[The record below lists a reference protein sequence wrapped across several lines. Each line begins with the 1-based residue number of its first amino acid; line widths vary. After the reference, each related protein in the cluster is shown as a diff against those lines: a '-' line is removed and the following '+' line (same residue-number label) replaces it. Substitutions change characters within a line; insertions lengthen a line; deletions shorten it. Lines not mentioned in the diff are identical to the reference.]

1 MPKDDFTEVE
11 RPFWVRSPWKVL
23 FDLVKLHRVQPWNVD
38 LSYIL
43 STLIK
48 EMGGKGYVDFSASGI
63 ALLSSAVIYRMKSEQ
78 ILELQEPPKPPP
90 EKLVE
95 VLPPPIQLPYRFEYT
110 STTIKNLVNALEEVL
125 KEKTYFESEPTPSPI
140 LPEPMILRELDDFM
154 IDIENKIE
162 DIYGTILIL
171 TEKSKVIQ
179 FSELVQRIT
188 KREAIRTFLVLLFLA
203 SRGRIYLWQ
212 DEEFGEI
219 YISLS
224 EESVNVNEAK
234 SNGYV
239 KSNNEG

>member
-1 MPKDDFTEVE
+1 MPEDDFTEFE

-23 FDLVKLHRVQPWNVD
+23 FDLVKLRKVQPWNVD

-43 STLIK
+43 TTLIK

-63 ALLSSAVIYRMKSEQ
+63 ALLSSAIIYRMKSEQ

-90 EKLVE
+90 ERSVE

-125 KEKTYFESEPTPSPI
+125 KEKTYIESEPKPIPI

-162 DIYGTILIL
+162 DIYRTILIL
-171 TEKSKVIQ
+171 TEKNKVIQ

-203 SRGRIYLWQ
+203 SRGRIHLWQ

-224 EESVNVNEAK
+224 KESVNLNDAK
-234 SNGYV
+234 ANQ
-239 KSNNEG
+239 

>member
-1 MPKDDFTEVE
+1 LPEDDVSEFE

-23 FDLVKLHRVQPWNVD
+23 FDLVKLHKVQPWNVD
-38 LSYIL
+38 LSHIL
-43 STLIK
+43 TTLIK

-63 ALLSSAVIYRMKSEQ
+63 ALLSSAVIYRKKSEQ

-90 EKLVE
+90 EKVVE

-110 STTIKNLVNALEEVL
+110 STTVKNLVNALEEIL
-125 KEKTYFESEPTPSPI
+125 QEESYIESAPKPAPI

-162 DIYGTILIL
+162 DIYRTLLIL
-171 TEKSKVIQ
+171 AEKNPVIQ
-179 FSELVQRIT
+179 FSQLVQRMI
-188 KREAIRTFLVLLFLA
+188 KHEVIRTFLVLLFLA
-203 SRGRIYLWQ
+203 SRGRIQLWQ

-224 EESVNVNEAK
+224 KETAST
-234 SNGYV
+234 NGAT
-239 KSNNEG
+239 SSG